1 MARGALAAE
10 LARARVGMLSVLAD
24 HLGCLRALNIWLLDL
39 VADQR
44 AFHVLELVLQA
55 RQAAVSFAVGSST
68 FCVILRVTAP
78 ALCWGWRCARLTN
91 ILDGCL

>member
-1 MARGALAAE
+1 
-10 LARARVGMLSVLAD
+10 MLSVLAD

-55 RQAAVSFAVGSST
+55 RQAAVRLAMGSST
-68 FCVILRVTAP
+68 LVRSSASQHL
-78 ALCWGWRCARLTN
+78 RCAGA
-91 ILDGCL
+91 GCVSALLMPFTFL